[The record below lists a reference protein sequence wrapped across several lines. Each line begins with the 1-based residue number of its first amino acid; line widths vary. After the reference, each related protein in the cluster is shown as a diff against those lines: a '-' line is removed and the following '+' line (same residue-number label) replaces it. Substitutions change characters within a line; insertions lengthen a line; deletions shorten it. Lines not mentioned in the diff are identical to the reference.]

1 MLEREMKKL
10 LGLVLVTVLA
20 AGCATKIEQARNNIQ
35 RMWRIDKVFE
45 NGQEVTSSYTA
56 TRANYRIYFDGDNT
70 FEEVYQQF
78 ASGENVTVTGSWE
91 FSDNASL
98 LTLTSANQSRI
109 YAIDKLDEDELNI
122 TDRSSNNERRIE
134 FVPN

>member
-1 MLEREMKKL
+1 MKKALGVL
-10 LGLVLVTVLA
+10 LVVMIA
-20 AGCATKIEQARNNIQ
+20 AGCATKEEQARTNIQ
-35 RMWRIDKVFE
+35 RSWRIDKVFE

-78 ASGENVTVTGSWE
+78 SGGDNVTVTGIWE

-98 LTLTSANQSRI
+98 LTLTDNNQSRL

-122 TDRSSNNERRIE
+122 SDRNSNNDRKIE

>member
-1 MLEREMKKL
+1 MI
-10 LGLVLVTVLA
+10 V
-20 AGCATKIEQARNNIQ
+20 AGCATKEEQARTNIQ
-35 RMWRIDKVFE
+35 RSWRIDKVFE

-78 ASGENVTVTGSWE
+78 SGGDNVTVTGIWE

-98 LTLTSANQSRI
+98 LTLTDNNQSRL

-122 TDRSSNNERRIE
+122 SDRNSNNDRKIE

>member
-1 MLEREMKKL
+1 MKKVI
-10 LGLVLVTVLA
+10 GIVLVVVLA
-20 AGCATKIEQARNNIQ
+20 VGCATKIEQARNNIQ

-45 NGQEVTSSYTA
+45 NGQDVTSSYTS

-78 ASGENVTVTGSWE
+78 AGGENVTVTGSWE